1 MLKIRIPSSLKM
13 LPRTSV
19 PRLDPIQPM
28 ADGELERFL
37 LDYSLEEQRQ
47 VRELWQTH
55 AARKSLIN
63 FELNHG

>member
-13 LPRTSV
+13 LPRTNV
-19 PRLDPIQPM
+19 PRLDTIQPM
-28 ADGELERFL
+28 AHDELERFL

-55 AARKSLIN
+55 AARKSLID
-63 FELNHG
+63 FELSDG